1 MTQLTKEEALAAAAA
16 VRPVCEALE
25 DLLDNPVLQLPE
37 GVVNWEKAKE
47 LQLVHRGALLT
58 LNNIAAGQ

>member
-25 DLLDNPVLQLPE
+25 NLLDNPVLQLPE
-37 GVVNWEKAKE
+37 GIVDWEKAKE
-47 LQLVHRGALLT
+47 LQLLHRGALLA
-58 LNNIAAGQ
+58 LQNIAACQ